1 MEPITWLIIGIIVVL
16 ILLRIFFKL
25 AKMALIIGF
34 IVVAAIIVWNVMN
47 PTP

>member
-25 AKMALIIGF
+25 AKMALIIGLI
-34 IVVAAIIVWNVMN
+34 IVVAIIAWNALN
-47 PTP
+47 SST